1 MKSDKKWMIYG
12 ANGYTGR
19 IVVDEAIKRDLKPI
33 LAGRSDSIQ
42 ELAEEKG
49 LEYEIFDL
57 SSIDNI
63 ALKLLNVSVL
73 ANCAGPFSATATSM
87 IPACIQSNTHYIDI
101 TGEISIYDYAHSKHE
116 EAVSSKVVL
125 CPGVGSDVIPTDC
138 LAVYLKDKC
147 PDAEHLSMAWAT
159 KGSKPSK
166 GTAKTAVEG
175 LAHGGKVRRDG
186 EIIKVPIAY
195 KERLIDFGFGE
206 LNTMT
211 IPWGD
216 IFTAYHS
223 TNIPNIEFYFSRPH
237 KKVESL
243 RKQLKYLRFLKIR
256 WIMNFIKRR
265 IDKIW
270 RPNTAEERANSK
282 SYFWGE
288 VIRPNGE
295 KTVGRF
301 STADGYDLTAVGTV
315 EVAEYL
321 LGNIEQAG
329 YFTPTTLMGKEL
341 IEKMPGYSGIE
352 FESVK

>member
-19 IVVDEAIKRDLKPI
+19 IVVDEAIKRNLKPI
-33 LAGRSDSIQ
+33 LAGRSVSIQ
-42 ELAEEKG
+42 KLAEEKG

-57 SSIDNI
+57 SLIDDI
-63 ALKLLNVSVL
+63 ALKLLNISVL
-73 ANCAGPFSATATSM
+73 ANCAGPFSATAKFM
-87 IPACIQSNTHYIDI
+87 IPACIKANTHYIDI
-101 TGEISIYDYAHSKHE
+101 TGEISVYDYAYSKHD
-116 EAVSSKVVL
+116 EAVRSKVVL

-138 LAVYLKDKC
+138 LAVFLKDKC
-147 PDAEHLSMAWAT
+147 PDATHLSMAWAT

-175 LAHGGKVRRDG
+175 ITKGGKIRKDG
-186 EIIKVPIAY
+186 KIISVPIAY
-195 KERLIDFGFGE
+195 KERLIDFGFSE

-223 TNIPNIEFYFSRPH
+223 TKIPNIEFYFSRSH

-243 RKQLKYLRFLKIR
+243 RKQIKYLRFLKIR
-256 WIMNFIKRR
+256 WVMDFIKRR

-270 RPNTAEERANSK
+270 KPNTAEQRASSK

-288 VIRPNGE
+288 VISPNGA
-295 KTVGRF
+295 KVIGRF
-301 STADGYDLTAVGTV
+301 STADGYDLTAAGTV

-321 LGNIEQAG
+321 LGETDQVG
-329 YFTPTTLMGKEL
+329 YFTPTTLIGKEL
-341 IEKMPGYSGIE
+341 IEKMPGYSGIQ
-352 FESVK
+352 FESL

>member
-19 IVVDEAIKRDLKPI
+19 LVVDEAIKRNLSPI
-33 LAGRSDSIQ
+33 LAGRSKSIQ
-42 ELAEEKG
+42 ALAVEKG

-57 SSIDNI
+57 SSIDDI

-73 ANCAGPFSATATSM
+73 ANCAGPFSATAKYM
-87 IPACIQSNTHYIDI
+87 IPACIKSKTHYIDI
-101 TGEISIYDYAHSKHE
+101 TGEISVYDYAHSKHK
-116 EAVSSKVVL
+116 EAISSKVVL

-147 PDAEHLSMAWAT
+147 PDATHLSMAWAT

-175 LAHGGKVRRDG
+175 LVHGGKVRQNG
-186 EIIKVPIAY
+186 KIIEVPIAY
-195 KERLIDFGFGE
+195 KERIIDFGFGE

-223 TNIPNIEFYFSRPH
+223 TNIPNIEFYFSRSH

-243 RKQLKYLRFLKIR
+243 RRQLKYFRFLKIR
-256 WIMNFIKRR
+256 WIMNFIKKR
-265 IDKIW
+265 IDKVW
-270 RPNTAEERANSK
+270 KPNTAEERADSK

-288 VIRPNGE
+288 VINPNGE
-295 KTVGRF
+295 KVIGRF
-301 STADGYDLTAVGTV
+301 STSDGYDLTASGTV
-315 EVAEYL
+315 EVAQYL
-321 LGNIEQAG
+321 LDDIDQAG
-329 YFTPTTLMGKEL
+329 YFTPTSLIGKEL

-352 FESVK
+352 FENS